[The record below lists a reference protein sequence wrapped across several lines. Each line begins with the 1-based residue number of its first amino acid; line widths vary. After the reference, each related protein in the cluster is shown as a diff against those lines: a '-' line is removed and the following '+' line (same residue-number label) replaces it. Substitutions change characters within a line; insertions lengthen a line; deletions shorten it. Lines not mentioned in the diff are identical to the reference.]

1 MAKDIFHEHVR
12 QALQKDGW
20 TITHDPFYLKI
31 DDVTYSIDLGA
42 EQTIGAERK
51 GEKIV
56 VEIKSFLR
64 ESMVNEFHSAL
75 GQYLDYETN
84 LPFQEPDREVFLA
97 IAEKVFRQMNKT
109 RAILNALERFHFRLI
124 IFDPDKKEIVEW
136 IKY

>member
-20 TITHDPFYLKI
+20 LITHDPYYLKI
-31 DDVTYSIDLGA
+31 DEVTYSIDLGA
-42 EQTIGAERK
+42 VQTIGAERE

-84 LPFQEPDREVFLA
+84 LIFQEPDREVFLA
-97 IAEKVFRQMNKT
+97 VAVKVFNQMQKT
-109 RAILNALERFHFRLI
+109 KAIVNSLSRFRFRLI
-124 IFDPDKKEIVEW
+124 IFDPEQKEIVEW
-136 IKY
+136 IKF